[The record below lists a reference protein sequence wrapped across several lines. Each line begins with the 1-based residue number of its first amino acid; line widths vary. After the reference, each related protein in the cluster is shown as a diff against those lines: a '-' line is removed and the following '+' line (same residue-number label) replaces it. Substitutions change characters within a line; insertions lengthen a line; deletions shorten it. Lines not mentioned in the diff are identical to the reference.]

1 MTRLLLDFLPHEIE
15 QALDPTSEASAV
27 LLAFDRLCAKERLA
41 PVPFVAEWQYEAL
54 LRRPGGLSRH
64 LPLQVIAKCVRRDP
78 DSMRAK
84 PVAGPDD
91 LEAQWEFALHDE
103 LVRDEWRTPQIITR
117 KIRTDAWKRSTIG
130 PPRRIEA
137 LFNIEGSTDEHR
149 RIIAAL
155 ESYDAHLYAR
165 SDRVPWDLQR
175 RRLPELRAPKHL
187 QHPCAL
193 PIPPSLEKVEFQNLK
208 SAAEQIHNW
217 EIGGK
222 YYFLPGDGW
231 QPSDIDEAPW
241 RDGHT
246 FPHARCPH
254 CGKEWPID
262 RKKQI
267 WCWDETHRHWDVQL
281 IGTEYWSISHD
292 GTLIKKKRK
301 SKNSK
306 KGWRG
311 RRAR

>member
-1 MTRLLLDFLPHEIE
+1 MTKLLLDFPWRLDSVFDPNSDAAY
-15 QALDPTSEASAV
+15 ALRDFT
-27 LLAFDRLCAKERLA
+27 RLCEKDKLEA
-41 PVPFVAEWQYEAL
+41 VSFVAEADYFAL
-54 LRRPGGLSRH
+54 FDRSRSNVFRPA
-64 LPLQVIAKCVRRDP
+64 LQILGNYVRDA
-78 DSMRAK
+78 DTAVRAA

-91 LEAQWEFALHDE
+91 LPDQWKFGLADE
-103 LVRDEWRTPQIITR
+103 LSIDEWRTPQIIAYGSR
-117 KIRTDAWKRSTIG
+117 RDAWQRSLIG
-130 PPRRIEA
+130 TVNKTEA
-137 LFNIEGSTDEHR
+137 IFEREGDGQRYSR
-149 RIIAAL
+149 VFVIL
-155 ESYDAHLYAR
+155 GVYDRHLYAR

-175 RRLPELRAPKHL
+175 RRLPEPGAPKHQ

-193 PIPPSLEKVEFQNLK
+193 PIPPALEKVEFENLK

-231 QPSDIDEAPW
+231 QPNDIDEAPW
-241 RDGHT
+241 RAGHT

-267 WCWDETHRHWDVQL
+267 WCWDKTHRHWDVQL

-301 SKNSK
+301 SKKSK